1 MPEPSAPMFTVPK
14 GRRIYGI
21 QLPIQ
26 AQSSYFVADWEK
38 SAGPDELA
46 RLARTCDDNGYAY
59 VGVCDHVALPESVV
73 GGMGT
78 HWADPIATLSW
89 LAAHTSRVG
98 LLTHV
103 YVLPY
108 RHPRV
113 AAKQF
118 ATLDHLSG
126 GRALIGIGAGH
137 VEAEFAHLGVDF
149 HGRGSALESGIPELA
164 AALENEFVDGFGA
177 RPRPVQSPRPPIW
190 IAGSSP
196 VAIKRAAR
204 LADGWLPQGPSNAEM
219 VDLVRSER
227 AKHGRTGDFM
237 IGHITPFMYVGS
249 PTWDVGEATLAGS
262 AQSIAERVLAGTA
275 PGVNQLQVRF
285 KARSCDELCDQL
297 AAFATDVAPLVTAL

>member
-1 MPEPSAPMFTVPK
+1 MFTVAEGK
-14 GRRIYGI
+14 RIYGI

-38 SAGPDELA
+38 TAGPAELA

-59 VGVCDHVALPESVV
+59 VGVCDHVSLPESVV

-78 HWADPIATLSW
+78 HWADPIATLAW
-89 LAAHTSRVG
+89 LGALTSRVG

-118 ATLDHLSG
+118 ATLDDLTG

-137 VEAEFAHLGVDF
+137 VQAEFDLLGVDF
-149 HGRGSALESGIPELA
+149 ENRGKALDRGIPELA
-164 AALENEFVDGFGA
+164 AALESEFVDGFGA
-177 RPRPVQSPRPPIW
+177 RPRPVQNPRPPIW
-190 IAGSSP
+190 VAGSSP
-196 VAIKRAAR
+196 VAIRRAAR
-204 LADGWLPQGPSNAEM
+204 LADGWLPQGPSNADM
-219 VDLVRSER
+219 VAILQAER
-227 AKHGRTGDFM
+227 ERVGRRGDFM

-249 PTWDVGEATLAGS
+249 PGWDVGEATLSGTPS
-262 AQSIAERVLAGTA
+262 SIAERVLAGTA

-297 AAFATDVAPLVTAL
+297 VAFATDVAPLLTTI

>member
-1 MPEPSAPMFTVPK
+1 MYTIAEGKRV
-14 GRRIYGI
+14 YGM

-26 AQSSYFVADWEK
+26 AQSSYFVADWERT
-38 SAGPDELA
+38 AGPDELA
-46 RLARTCDDNGYAY
+46 RLARVCDEQGFAY
-59 VGVCDHVALPESVV
+59 VGVCDHVSLPESVV

-89 LAAHTSRVG
+89 LGALTSRVG

-118 ATLDHLSG
+118 ATLDHLTG

-149 HGRGSALESGIPELA
+149 AGRGQALERGIPELA

-177 RPRPVQSPRPPIW
+177 RPRPVQTPRPPIW
-190 IAGSSP
+190 VAGSSP
-196 VAIKRAAR
+196 VAIRRSAR
-204 LADGWLPQGPSNAEM
+204 LADGWLPQGPSNTEM
-219 VDLVRSER
+219 VSLLVAER
-227 AKHGRTGDFM
+227 ERLGRTGPFM
-237 IGHITPFMYVGS
+237 IGHITPFMYVGT
-249 PTWDVGEATLAGS
+249 PGFDVGEATLTGS
-262 AQSIAERVLAGTA
+262 ASSIAERVLAGTA
-275 PGVNQLQVRF
+275 AGVNQLQVRF
-285 KARSCDELCDQL
+285 KARSCDELCDQIT
-297 AAFATDVAPLVTAL
+297 AFATDVAPLLTTI

>member
-1 MPEPSAPMFTVPK
+1 MFTVAEGK
-14 GRRIYGI
+14 RIYGI

-38 SAGPDELA
+38 TAGPAELA

-59 VGVCDHVALPESVV
+59 VGVCDHVSLPESAV

-78 HWADPIATLSW
+78 HWADPIATLAW
-89 LAAHTSRVG
+89 LGALTSRVG

-118 ATLDHLSG
+118 ATLDDLTG

-137 VEAEFAHLGVDF
+137 VQAEFDLLGVDF
-149 HGRGSALESGIPELA
+149 ENRGKALDRGIPELA
-164 AALENEFVDGFGA
+164 AALESEFVDGFGA
-177 RPRPVQSPRPPIW
+177 RPRPAQKPRPPIW
-190 IAGSSP
+190 VAGSSP
-196 VAIKRAAR
+196 VAIRRAAR
-204 LADGWLPQGPSNAEM
+204 LADGWLPQGPSNADM
-219 VDLVRSER
+219 VAILQAER
-227 AKHGRTGDFM
+227 ERVGRRGDFM

-249 PTWDVGEATLAGS
+249 PGWDVGEATLSGTPS
-262 AQSIAERVLAGTA
+262 SIAERVLAGTA
-275 PGVNQLQVRF
+275 SGVNQLQVRF

-297 AAFATDVAPLVTAL
+297 VAFATDVAPLLTTI

>member
-1 MPEPSAPMFTVPK
+1 MYTIAEGKRV
-14 GRRIYGI
+14 YGM

-26 AQSSYFVADWEK
+26 AQSSYFVADWERT
-38 SAGPDELA
+38 AGPDELA
-46 RLARTCDDNGYAY
+46 RLARVCDEQGFSY
-59 VGVCDHVALPESVV
+59 VGVCDHVSLPESVV

-89 LAAHTSRVG
+89 LGALTTRVG

-118 ATLDHLSG
+118 ATLDNLTG

-137 VEAEFAHLGVDF
+137 VEAEFDHLGVDF
-149 HGRGSALESGIPELA
+149 AGRGQALERGIPELA
-164 AALENEFVDGFGA
+164 AALESEFVDGFGA
-177 RPRPVQSPRPPIW
+177 RPRPTQTPRPPIW
-190 IAGSSP
+190 VAGSSP
-196 VAIKRAAR
+196 VAIRRAAR

-219 VDLVRSER
+219 VSLLTSER
-227 AKHGRTGDFM
+227 ERLGRTGPFM
-237 IGHITPFMYVGS
+237 IGHITPFMYVGTPS
-249 PTWDVGEATLAGS
+249 FDVGEATLSGS
-262 AQSIAERVLAGTA
+262 ASSIAERVLDGTA
-275 PGVNQLQVRF
+275 AGVNQLQVRF

-297 AAFATDVAPLVTAL
+297 TAFATDVAPLLTTI